1 MDSRDKHHGGDG
13 QETSRS
19 AFCWSIPEQPP
30 QRFDAEA
37 PRAGNSSNYNQVVYT
52 NRATDPDRV
61 EPSGPS
67 TAVLQQPTSRR
78 DVLRELTR
86 DARPPPDR
94 DDDRSHQDCGQ
105 PPIFSVLVNNR
116 SPYPR
121 SRAHCGGIESGPPA
135 GRSSSD
141 SIDNPIALHQTQA
154 GHTGDVTTSV
164 PKSVIGTPSTSWL
177 PRLVEVWIIS
187 TSGNRRSRRA
197 SKPVVENQRR

>member
-1 MDSRDKHHGGDG
+1 
-13 QETSRS
+13 
-19 AFCWSIPEQPP
+19 
-30 QRFDAEA
+30 
-37 PRAGNSSNYNQVVYT
+37 
-52 NRATDPDRV
+52 
-61 EPSGPS
+61 
-67 TAVLQQPTSRR
+67 
-78 DVLRELTR
+78 
-86 DARPPPDR
+86 
-94 DDDRSHQDCGQ
+94 
-105 PPIFSVLVNNR
+105 VNNR